1 MVMNGNGKWIKKN
14 VLALNRW
21 PSRGW
26 LIKKT
31 FEEKNWD
38 FLTLFMQKKV
48 SPVALPLNSLSRN
61 SILNVRG
68 EIRIFRVIG
77 ALVRNC
83 RDVACS
89 NVIKLSQAQLWGG
102 KNHWGIKFLYD
113 SFKSFLHIGAR
124 PHEGA
129 AGEAEDIEGQ

>member
-1 MVMNGNGKWIKKN
+1 
-14 VLALNRW
+14 
-21 PSRGW
+21 
-26 LIKKT
+26 
-31 FEEKNWD
+31 
-38 FLTLFMQKKV
+38 MQKKV

-61 SILNVRG
+61 SILNVKG

-89 NVIKLSQAQLWGG
+89 NVIKLSLWGG

-129 AGEAEDIEGQ
+129 AGEAEDIEGK